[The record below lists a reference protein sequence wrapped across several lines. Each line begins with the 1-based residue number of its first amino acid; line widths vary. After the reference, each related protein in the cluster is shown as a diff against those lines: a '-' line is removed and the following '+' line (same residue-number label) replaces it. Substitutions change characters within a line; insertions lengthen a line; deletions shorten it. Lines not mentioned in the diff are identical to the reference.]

1 MTSDGYGDLLSIRG
15 DGQAAVRHH
24 ELYFREV
31 LGVGVGKLLSL
42 QTHVV
47 GASIGTLSLCS
58 TIKCKVIFRVQIAA
72 DGHIVACH
80 ALLRTVI
87 SGGAG
92 MTSDGYGDFIRY
104 RCDFQLAVRCHYER
118 YLRKVRVGVLE
129 IRSLQVHVVGTNI
142 GARSCGIAGEF
153 EVVCRV
159 LRIAGFHIVAGHLLL
174 GTIIGTGAGMTGDG
188 YGDFIRPPCCRK
200 LHFVSGHGER
210 FAAFQRC
217 GVAKAFHSPAGK
229 FIASLTGFGFH
240 DLNRVFIGGILC
252 RVAGA
257 PAAAFQIVCHLI
269 AGCVL
274 GIEGRCSLRERK
286 AIAEIYR
293 FAFQL
298 VARVPT
304 AEGVPH
310 AVNILV
316 WGELLARNRF
326 RVRDNIVPTADK
338 VRRCIV
344 HLTEACV
351 PPCILQFKYNGCN
364 ALAFNH
370 DTAVQMLIHG
380 AFVVVPGD
388 LFRNKVD
395 SLNIILGDINTR
407 DSAVRKL
414 FQCPRFVVIENRLP
428 LRIRSGH
435 GSVIVAC
442 RPLNHAMFDTVK
454 AVFTVAA
461 VAAHPICAGNI
472 HLCYSERAVPV
483 EFSVGSYIQ
492 ARLQQIVNL
501 RTIVGFRAGGNR
513 DGFAG
518 ALGGFSAS
526 DNKRNRCGAGFL
538 AGHLAAFIHR
548 QNFIVAGAPRVGAS
562 GICRFNICRKLNF
575 AERHHRVIAFDRNA
589 GGCHGSI
596 YSDRPSVFVGLPA
609 SYE

>member
-1 MTSDGYGDLLSIRG
+1 MTSDGYGDL
-15 DGQAAVRHH
+15 
-24 ELYFREV
+24 
-31 LGVGVGKLLSL
+31 
-42 QTHVV
+42 
-47 GASIGTLSLCS
+47 
-58 TIKCKVIFRVQIAA
+58 
-72 DGHIVACH
+72 
-80 ALLRTVI
+80 
-87 SGGAG
+87 
-92 MTSDGYGDFIRY
+92 IRY
-104 RCDFQLAVRCHYER
+104 RCDFQLAVLCHHER
-118 YLRKVRVGVLE
+118 YLSKVRVVVLE
-129 IRSLQVHVVGTNI
+129 LLSRQAHVVGTNI
-142 GARSCGIAGEF
+142 GALSRGIAGEF
-153 EVVCRV
+153 KVVCRV

-188 YGDFIRPPCCRK
+188 YGDFIRPPVCRK

-210 FAAFQRC
+210 FAAFQRF
-217 GVAKAFHSPAGK
+217 GVAKAFHSPTGK

-240 DLNRVFIGGILC
+240 DLHRAFVGGILC
-252 RVAGA
+252 RVTVA
-257 PAAAFQIVCHLI
+257 PAAALQIVCHLI

-298 VARVPT
+298 VVRVPT

-316 WGELLARNRF
+316 WGEVFARNRF
-326 RVRDNIVPTADK
+326 RARDNIVPTADK

-380 AFVVVPGD
+380 AFAVVLGD

-395 SLNIILGDINTR
+395 SLNIIFGDINTR
-407 DSAVRKL
+407 DSSVRKL
-414 FQCPRFVVIENRLP
+414 FQCLIFVVLENLIP
-428 LRIRSGH
+428 LCVSFRH
-435 GSVIVAC
+435 GSVIVAL
-442 RPLNHAMFDTVK
+442 RPLNHAMFDIVK
-454 AVFTVAA
+454 AVVAVAA
-461 VAAHPICAGNI
+461 VAFHPICAGNI

-501 RTIVGFRAGGNR
+501 RHIGAFRTGGNR
-513 DGFAG
+513 DDFGG

-526 DNKRNRCGAGFL
+526 DNKRNRCVAGFF

-548 QNFIVAGAPRVGAS
+548 QNFPVAGAPRVGAR
-562 GICRFNICRKLNF
+562 GICRFDSCRKLNF
-575 AERHHRVIAFDRNA
+575 AERHHRVSTFDRNA
-589 GGCHGSI
+589 GGCHGSG
-596 YSDRPSVFVGLPA
+596 YSDRPGVFVVLSEHHPPGSIGVRNGNRLVTYLLGLNRCCIVIHGCNAYNIGIAASPA
-609 SYE
+609 MAITIVISITAG